1 MKRSSLSSALRR
13 AALILSL
20 GGAAQ
25 AQLFATPQ
33 DTAAQAV
40 LKGFTPDGTALRRG
54 AITVTLDVAGGYVV
68 GVLTETDNLNDLA
81 RGIAAGWGMKE
92 ADIPRL
98 AQSLGQPQLQAQ
110 LAQGLQDFS
119 DDNATDFFVIKATGT
134 GAQTR
139 YRAYTA
145 IQIWPDSAFPVTRN
159 VAGSAAA
166 PNTLRIFSDFQ
177 CPYCKQLWDTALP
190 EWERQPNV
198 YRTAHYQFPLDFHKN
213 AFSAAEA
220 SECAGAQGKFWP
232 YADVLFDQFSSWT
245 RLDPKDVSGR
255 FSTYAKTA
263 GLDTAAFKT
272 CLGQR
277 TFKASV
283 EAQYKAGVA
292 LGVRGTPTVF
302 LNGIKLMDYRS
313 AEEQAVV
320 QAITSATPSAASI
333 IDARVKS
340 LR

>member
-1 MKRSSLSSALRR
+1 M
-13 AALILSL
+13 LSL

-25 AQLFATPQ
+25 AQLLSTPQ
-33 DTAAQAV
+33 ETVAQPI
-40 LKGFTPDGTALRRG
+40 LKGFAPDGPVLRRG
-54 AITVTLDVAGGYVV
+54 ATTITLDVAGGHVV

-81 RGIAAGWGMKE
+81 RGIAVGWGMGE
-92 ADIPRL
+92 ADVPRL
-98 AQSLGQPQLQAQ
+98 AQSLGQPQVLAQ
-110 LAQGLQDFS
+110 LRKGLQDFS
-119 DDNATDFFVIKATGT
+119 DENATDFFVIKASGE
-134 GAQTR
+134 GAATR

-145 IQIWPDSAFPVTRN
+145 VQIWPDSAFPATKNVT
-159 VAGSAAA
+159 GSVGA

-190 EWERQPNV
+190 GWEGQAGV

-245 RLDPKDVSGR
+245 RLDPKDAPGR
-255 FSTYAKTA
+255 YSAYAKTA

-277 TFKASV
+277 TFKTSV
-283 EAQYKAGVA
+283 EAQYKAGQA

-302 LNGIKLMDYRS
+302 LNGVKLLDYRS
-313 AEEQAVV
+313 PEEQAVV
-320 QAITSATPSAASI
+320 RAITRATPSASSV
-333 IDARVKS
+333 IDAR
-340 LR
+340 LRTLR